1 MVATELYRFYHSG
14 NTEVVALRGVSLSL
28 KRGELVVLLGP
39 SGSGKSTLLN
49 LIAGLDHPD
58 GGSIDIAGHR
68 LSRRSERVRAGL
80 RARVHRRAD
89 AIGEPRRSP
98 DACRQSSFTAV
109 LAGKEVD
116 DSAAMELAG
125 RLSLSALWNA
135 RPFELSGGEAA
146 RAGLAIALS
155 AEPLILLCDEPTG
168 EVDAD
173 TEQQLVEE
181 LAGRRSEGM
190 SVLVATH
197 SAALARVADRVLRLR
212 DGKLVDE

>member
-1 MVATELYRFYHSG
+1 ATELYRFYHSG

-28 KRGELVVLLGP
+28 KRSELVVLLGP

-80 RARVHRRAD
+80 RARYIGVLMQSGNLVDHLTLAD
-89 AIGEPRRSP
+89 NLRLQR
-98 DACRQSSFTAV
+98 V
-109 LAGKEVD
+109 LAGKEVE

-125 RLSLSALWNA
+125 RLGLSALWNA

-155 AEPLILLCDEPTG
+155 AEP
-168 EVDAD
+168 
-173 TEQQLVEE
+173 
-181 LAGRRSEGM
+181 
-190 SVLVATH
+190 
-197 SAALARVADRVLRLR
+197 
-212 DGKLVDE
+212 